1 MKPIYLID
9 TNILCQ
15 WLTAYMPSFQQ
26 DNPHFRLVSANKI
39 RQLIE
44 GGDYRIYV
52 PDVVWAEFLGVTLHK
67 NMDVSADFEQFQFW
81 LFRYQSYIKQMQGF
95 IIRQHQFFQWPDTKK
110 SPHVLA
116 ANLSD
121 DAQLVNLPTFQWLK
135 NKSEHY
141 AGQIKL
147 LDGMD
152 ATILI
157 YLDALAQ
164 LHPQRIIT
172 LYTADKALAQI
183 LARVKVRH
191 SDWFA
196 QNTAASY
203 ALK

>member
-15 WLTAYMPSFQQ
+15 WLTAYLPNFQQ
-26 DNPHFRLVSANKI
+26 NNPHFRLISANKI

-67 NMDVSADFEQFQFW
+67 NMDVSADFEQFQLW
-81 LFRYQSYIKQMQGF
+81 LFRYQSYIKQMQRF

-116 ANLSD
+116 TNLSD
-121 DAQLVNLPTFQWLK
+121 DAQLIDLPTFQWLK
-135 NKSEHY
+135 NKPENY

-147 LDGMD
+147 FDGMD

-164 LHPQRIIT
+164 LHPQQIIT
-172 LYTADKALAQI
+172 LYTADKALARI

-191 SDWFA
+191 IDWFA